1 VLRLGVTAAAD
12 LTVETDWAAAFRREE
27 VEEVD
32 EEEEEEEEEVEEEE
46 GAGGGAAAA
55 PAEEEEEEEVEYGR
69 DHRLSVGGAD
79 VQIDLEAP
87 LADPPGGG
95 GVSAVVETLRGLQVR
110 FCRDRFSA
118 PATLETGVSGA
129 RRVWIQVHC
138 ISIPFWLVLRLY
150 CYLKG
155 FC

>member
-32 EEEEEEEEEVEEEE
+32 EEEEEEEEEVEE
-46 GAGGGAAAA
+46 
-55 PAEEEEEEEVEYGR
+55 EEEEEEEVEYGR